1 MTLSVAI
8 AINVVAMFT
17 LMGLLA
23 HVMSRPAQLKP
34 HGRLEGVPAPVP
46 MAPRGVTAARPARRP
61 AAVAS
66 LGS

>member
-17 LMGLLA
+17 LIGLLA

-34 HGRLEGVPAPVP
+34 HGRRDAVPAVVPV
-46 MAPRGVTAARPARRP
+46 APRRVTAARRARR
-61 AAVAS
+61 ATAVAS